1 MMRLVICVFVLTTGA
16 LCALA
21 VSTKSPAKP
30 APETDV
36 ITVFLTG
43 NELGQLQPC
52 GCSGGQL
59 GGLDRR
65 SALLAGVPVQRRLIV
80 DTGLLVEEA
89 SEQNLIKFNIII
101 QALSLLDYDLVS
113 LTEKDVEIAQNLGL
127 LDSIGS
133 VFNIISSHSTADVNV
148 PAKFTKQFLLRQE
161 TVAVTVAAFD
171 AESRP
176 IEQISELFG
185 PRANLH
191 SVNILILNTRDAGAI
206 EKIVKMGIVDCFIV
220 PAESDEPEVISAPLK
235 EPLILSVGRLGKYV
249 GRLQIRTKQRGGK
262 LTLGF
267 SAVPVTENLPQA
279 ESLVELYKAYQQIV
293 KEANLLEKQPRFALS
308 NGLEYAGSKSC
319 RPCHEYEYEK
329 WDGTAHAHA
338 YTTLEKVGSAFDPE
352 CVSCHVV
359 GAEYE
364 SGFISEQKN
373 GYLKNVG
380 CESCHGP
387 GSEHIKTQGEVETA
401 EPRLDCADCHTTE
414 QSANYAGN
422 EQFYLEK
429 IIHWREPNAAVDVK
443 EKGEIKD

>member
-1 MMRLVICVFVLTTGA
+1 MMRLVTCIFVLATGA

-21 VSTKSPAKP
+21 VSTKEPAKS
-30 APETDV
+30 ASETDV

-65 SALLAGVPVQRRLIV
+65 SAVFDGVPVQRRLIV
-80 DTGLLVEEA
+80 NTGLLVGER

-101 QALSLLDYDLVS
+101 QAFSLLDYDLVN
-113 LTEKDVEIAQNLGL
+113 LTEKDIEIAENLGL

-133 VFNIISSHSTADVNV
+133 VFNIISSHGPADVNV
-148 PAKFTKQFLLRQE
+148 PVKFTKQFSLQEE

-171 AESRP
+171 VESWP
-176 IEQISELFG
+176 IEQINELFG
-185 PRANLH
+185 PRSNLH
-191 SVNILILNTRDAGAI
+191 SVNILILNTRDAGDI
-206 EKIVKMGIVDCFIV
+206 DKIVKMGIVDCFIV

-235 EPLILSVGRLGKYV
+235 EPLILSVGRLGRYI
-249 GRLQIRTKQRGGK
+249 GRLQIRTEQGGGK

-267 SAVPVTENLPQA
+267 SAVPVTEDLPQD

-293 KEANLLEKQPRFALS
+293 KEAELLEKQPRFALP
-308 NGLEYAGSKSC
+308 NGLKYVGSKSC
-319 RPCHEYEYEK
+319 KLCHRYEYEK
-329 WDGTAHAHA
+329 WGDTAHSHA
-338 YTTLEKVGSAFDPE
+338 YTTLEQVGSAFDPE

-364 SGFISEQKN
+364 SGFVSEQKS
-373 GYLKNVG
+373 GYLKNIG

-387 GSEHIKTQGEVETA
+387 GSEHIKTAGKVETA
-401 EPRLDCADCHTTE
+401 KPRLDCADCHTTE

-422 EQFYLEK
+422 EQIYLEK

-443 EKGEIKD
+443 EKGEVKD